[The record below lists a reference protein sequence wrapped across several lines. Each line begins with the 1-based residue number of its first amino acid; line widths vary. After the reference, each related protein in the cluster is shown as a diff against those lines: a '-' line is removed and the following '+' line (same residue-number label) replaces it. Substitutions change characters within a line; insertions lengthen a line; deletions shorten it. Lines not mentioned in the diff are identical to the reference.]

1 MTSLLGS
8 DSVKSSEV
16 FRRQSMDSRWC
27 ATFLS
32 KRHTF
37 SGLYVRKR
45 LNILR
50 IKGSRDAFQNRYWR
64 DVLSRV

>member
-1 MTSLLGS
+1 
-8 DSVKSSEV
+8 
-16 FRRQSMDSRWC
+16 MDSRWC

-50 IKGSRDAFQNRYWR
+50 IKGSSDAFQNRYWR
-64 DVLSRV
+64 DVLSRI